1 MSSVYIIIALVALLT
16 LLVCYAFISQQLAKK
31 RKQRLRLLNALKQ
44 RLELFKQIA
53 SGMPAGYL
61 PGELNALVYQALIST
76 LEQLAKISP
85 KQNYAAEAN
94 EHQKQFNASK
104 EAADR
109 SRLTPEQAAQVQP
122 LLKELAR
129 YIGAQAE
136 SGRLPKTQASKLLSQ
151 CRRLLLQSTIE
162 GYINQAKQARSD
174 KKLRLAIHHY
184 STARKLLLKEA
195 GQQDVT
201 KQVAQ
206 LSAVITKLEQ
216 EDAALN
222 KPASASTDEADTSKA
237 WDEFEEDEDWKKKQ
251 LYD

>member
-1 MSSVYIIIALVALLT
+1 MSSVYIIIAIVALVT
-16 LLVCYAFISQQLAKK
+16 ALVCYAFISQQLAKK

-44 RLELFKQIA
+44 RLDLFKQVV

-61 PGELNALVYQALIST
+61 PSELNALVYQVLVNT
-76 LEQLAKISP
+76 LEQLAKIAP
-85 KQNYAAEAN
+85 KENYAAEAS
-94 EHQKQFNASK
+94 EYQKQFKASK
-104 EAADR
+104 EAAER
-109 SRLTPEQAAQVQP
+109 TRLNPEQATQVQP

-129 YIGAQAE
+129 YIGAQTE
-136 SGRLPKTQASKLLSQ
+136 SGRLSKAQASKLLGQ

-162 GYINQAKQARSD
+162 GYISQAKQARSD

-216 EDAALN
+216 EDATLN
-222 KPASASTDEADTSKA
+222 KPASVSAEEADSNKA
-237 WDEFEEDEDWKKKQ
+237 WDEFEEDGDWKKKQ